1 MKLNT
6 LNLILIC
13 SHLMIISFGCDD
25 GDTDSIETAGAA
37 AGETIAGEST
47 AGESTAGES
56 TAGEITAGE
65 TTAGETNAGETTA
78 GEATAG
84 ETTAGEI
91 TAGEELVEPP
101 CPEGQERVNGVCV
114 PTEIEGSLSQEV
126 IDQMVGVYATQ
137 LRMAMIMDVPI
148 LGELENISHA
158 FLLTEIRADGMG
170 GLEMIENGCGA
181 LSAAGDSIQVEIPAA
196 IPQSIEAP
204 VTTLIVWE
212 DNNVINWSR
221 PQLVATVGVRLEDP
235 VNDPLPTDRNDPR
248 IWDQDEDG
256 QPGVTVRVTGFAAGD
271 LYIIQKQ
278 VSSLSGV
285 LNADGNLEGNVVD
298 DSEQVTIGS
307 TNPLLNQQ
315 IPSRPNPD
323 RSLSTVRSVKMT
335 DTVDC
340 DWLLSNQA
348 DLFPESN

>member
-6 LNLILIC
+6 LNLLILC
-13 SHLMIISFGCDD
+13 AHLMIVSFGCDD
-25 GDTDSIETAGAA
+25 GDADSIETAGTT

-47 AGESTAGES
+47 NAGESTAGE
-56 TAGEITAGE
+56 TNAGEVTAGE
-65 TTAGETNAGETTA
+65 TTAGETTGGEVI
-78 GEATAG
+78 
-84 ETTAGEI
+84 AGEI

-101 CPEGQERVNGVCV
+101 CPEGQERVSGVCV

-158 FLLTEIRADGMG
+158 FLLTEVRADGMG

-181 LSAAGDSIQVEIPAA
+181 RSAAGDSIQVEIPAA

-212 DNNVINWSR
+212 ENNVINWSR
-221 PQLVATVGVRLEDP
+221 PQLVAPVGVRLEDP
-235 VNDPLPTDRNDPR
+235 VNDPLPTDPNDPR
-248 IWDQDEDG
+248 IWDQDADG
-256 QPGVTVRVTGFAAGD
+256 APGVTVKVTGFAAGD

-278 VSSLSGV
+278 VSSLRGV
-285 LNADGNLEGNVVD
+285 LNEDGNLEGNVVD

-323 RSLSTVRSVKMT
+323 RSLSTVRSVKMAE
-335 DTVDC
+335 TVDC
-340 DWLLSNQA
+340 DWLLANQA
-348 DLFPESN
+348 NLFPESN